1 MSVVAAAIVCAV
13 AKLLIDQKSA
23 SGAVVKLIA
32 GLLLTVTVIGPVT
45 NIQFLDIS
53 KYIEDLTLS
62 ADVVVDTGTAYA
74 AENTAAIIKQRTGA
88 YILDK
93 AQLLGADLQVDVIL
107 SEESVQRPCSVVLT
121 GNVSPYAKQKLITI
135 IAQDLGISEENQ
147 IWQ

>member
-1 MSVVAAAIVCAV
+1 MEGIRTYIVSVVAAAIVCAV

-53 KYIEDLTLS
+53 KDIEDLTLS

-74 AENTAAIIKQRTGA
+74 AENTAAHLFPINCLRAEERISFTFFIRC
-88 YILDK
+88 
-93 AQLLGADLQVDVIL
+93 LL
-107 SEESVQRPCSVVLT
+107 
-121 GNVSPYAKQKLITI
+121 
-135 IAQDLGISEENQ
+135 
-147 IWQ
+147 